1 MKKFIEIDFTVH
13 KVLLVIGLLS
23 AILFYLWLFIGP
35 VCYLYV
41 TVSDIVNLSNNRK
54 SAYSKFRWF
63 HLIFGVLYILLF
75 FVVPSKY
82 YEFTRNYIDRDYLM
96 LVFWYILPVCFLLL
110 HYYFTKKDYQ
120 NFISHKL

>member
-23 AILFYLWLFIGP
+23 AILFYFWLFIGP

-110 HYYFTKKDYQ
+110 HYYLTKKEYQ
-120 NFISHKL
+120 NFISKN